1 VICDFVFL
9 TNFFDC
15 NYTIILIPVPTK
27 NTFFLLMLIV
37 TFSLQFVIFVAFVT
51 VVILDIA
58 HFGFV
63 AEERKRIVTGTE
75 RDRHNETYLDYQYFY
90 II

>member
-1 VICDFVFL
+1 
-9 TNFFDC
+9 
-15 NYTIILIPVPTK
+15 
-27 NTFFLLMLIV
+27 
-37 TFSLQFVIFVAFVT
+37 VIFVAFVT